1 MAEVEV
7 DPETGAV
14 TVERYTA
21 VDDYGTII
29 NPMVVAGQVHGA
41 ITQGIGQ
48 ALMERAAYDPQ
59 SGQLVSG
66 SFMDYIVPRAG
77 DVPSYD
83 VTFNGVPCTT
93 NPLGVKGSGEA
104 GAIAGFPA
112 VANAIM
118 DALSCYGVRELEG
131 PASPETIWRAIAKG
145 RVAEGNS

>member
-14 TVERYTA
+14 TVEAYTA

-29 NPMVVAGQVHGA
+29 NPMVVSGQVHGA

-48 ALMERAAYDPQ
+48 ALMERGSYDPA

-66 SFMDYIVPRAG
+66 SFMDYSMPRAG

-83 VTFNGVPCTT
+83 VVFNGVPSAT

-112 VANAIM
+112 VANAVM
-118 DALSCYGVRELEG
+118 DALAAYGLKGYDG
-131 PASPETIWRAIAKG
+131 PASPEIIWRAIANAKG
-145 RVAEGNS
+145 SAA